1 MKSFHLLVLLEVG
14 ATASRFSNSDVSF
27 GVRRQPSFLKR
38 RNINSKPSNEQIS
51 LPSALSIRGGAF
63 DPYIGDIYY
72 SEVSPESSKS
82 EQSYY
87 DATYA
92 STTNN
97 DSPVVSSAQ
106 VLYEGGCFVSN
117 DPMATPESM
126 MFGNY
131 FNNYESDDEDED
143 DDDNDGHS
151 SMLANG
157 SLTRSRRMQSTA
169 RAYAYGSQRNAA
181 SSAVYLESE
190 VQF

>member
-1 MKSFHLLVLLEVG
+1 M
-14 ATASRFSNSDVSF
+14 
-27 GVRRQPSFLKR
+27 KR
-38 RNINSKPSNEQIS
+38 RNNNSKQSNEQIS
-51 LPSALSIRGGAF
+51 LSSALSIRGGAF

-97 DSPVVSSAQ
+97 DRTVVSSAQ

-143 DDDNDGHS
+143 DDDNDNDGHS

-157 SLTRSRRMQSTA
+157 SLTRSRRMQSTS
-169 RAYAYGSQRNAA
+169 RAYAYGSQINAA